1 MALSGFTPFSS
12 KLVSSEEEFFDSD
25 DVMTS
30 RLPRTRSN
38 AVQNFHPYDSNMPM
52 VPTVNTKQDLKRR
65 LVPHGWPQKLDPLE
79 PVLLF
84 AKPLLPDKLAMA
96 GILPPDPITKSGVS
110 AQPCTFRGRMGRGGR
125 IIFDRLN
132 PLMQTP
138 IDCGNSYYIPPK
150 PRPSTYN

>member
-1 MALSGFTPFSS
+1 MIHVDFSFTFIFS
-12 KLVSSEEEFFDSD
+12 
-25 DVMTS
+25 VMVDELCYGTM
-30 RLPRTRSN
+30 
-38 AVQNFHPYDSNMPM
+38 Q
-52 VPTVNTKQDLKRR
+52 
-65 LVPHGWPQKLDPLE
+65 DPLE

-84 AKPLLPDKLAMA
+84 TKPLLPDKLAMA